1 MTFRPVFT
9 DVAGA
14 RPVRSGMETMR
25 RLFSRQLAVLL
36 FAGLAVG
43 AQIDNSNQNG
53 QPPGGAP
60 GDSASPPG
68 AGEAPTT
75 PTITPGIT
83 VNGSAPSVERALPAL
98 PPDEFTDCMRQNGL
112 EAVDRRNMA
121 ICAAKLNMERH
132 IVIDRCINS
141 SGKSTPP
148 MVIQAC
154 TESLDHKILEGNE
167 RFFLFVNRAEAYLAQ
182 GDKQRALDDY
192 NQAVKLAPRN
202 AALYYNRGVFYAAQ
216 PDGDAALQDF
226 DTALSLK
233 PKLVPALRE
242 RAKIYQTRSNFSG
255 AVADYSEAIRLEP
268 KTAALWSERGYLY
281 LQQHDPESALKDEAE
296 AIRLDPKLARAYFLR
311 GAAFGGLGDSANAVS
326 DLVTAVRL
334 DPSLDRFVTSR
345 GKNVSLTL
353 PP

>member
-1 MTFRPVFT
+1 MQ
-9 DVAGA
+9 
-14 RPVRSGMETMR
+14 TMR
-25 RLFSRQLAVLL
+25 RLFSWQLSVLL

-53 QPPGGAP
+53 QSPGDPP

-83 VNGSAPSVERALPAL
+83 VNGSAPSAEPALPAL

-154 TESLDHKILEGNE
+154 TESLDHKILEGSE

-192 NQAVKLAPRN
+192 NQAVNLAPHN
-202 AALYYNRGVFYAAQ
+202 AALY
-216 PDGDAALQDF
+216 
-226 DTALSLK
+226 
-233 PKLVPALRE
+233 
-242 RAKIYQTRSNFSG
+242 
-255 AVADYSEAIRLEP
+255 
-268 KTAALWSERGYLY
+268 
-281 LQQHDPESALKDEAE
+281 
-296 AIRLDPKLARAYFLR
+296 
-311 GAAFGGLGDSANAVS
+311 
-326 DLVTAVRL
+326 
-334 DPSLDRFVTSR
+334 
-345 GKNVSLTL
+345 
-353 PP
+353 